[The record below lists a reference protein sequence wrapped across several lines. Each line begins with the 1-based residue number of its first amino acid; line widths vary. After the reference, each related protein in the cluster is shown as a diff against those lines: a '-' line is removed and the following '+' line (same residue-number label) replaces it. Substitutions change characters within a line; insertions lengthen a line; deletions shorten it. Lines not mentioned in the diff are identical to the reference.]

1 MFFGLVRNNFQVFLS
16 FTKIHVNIST
26 YIPEQSGKNI
36 GPFQLSATLKQGTP
50 PEVMDTRPLNPLTN
64 DTFHR
69 CIFQKLHSTVQE
81 LLKLESDSLELEVGA
96 TLPNK

>member
-16 FTKIHVNIST
+16 VTEIHVNIST
-26 YIPEQSGKNI
+26 YIPEQSQNI
-36 GPFQLSATLKQGTP
+36 GPFQLSAILKQGTP

-69 CIFQKLHSTVQE
+69 CIFKKLHSTVQE
-81 LLKLESDSLELEVGA
+81 LLKLESESLELEVGA